1 MKLLKLHESQY
12 TVHAVC
18 DERGEAQLLEFLEGL
33 GANYSSS
40 RNGMLNPLERCAEH
54 GPPGNAELKHRLD
67 DGIYE
72 LIKGQLRVVFFTDAG
87 KLIICSHGFLKKS
100 RKVPRREIEAAKQ
113 ARLRYQQA
121 RQANRLQ
128 ILEDSDDDQ

>member
-1 MKLLKLHESQY
+1 MKLLKLHEGQY

-33 GANYSSS
+33 GANYRSS
-40 RNGMLNPLERCAEH
+40 RDGMLNLLERCAAH
-54 GPPGNAELKHRLD
+54 GPPRNADLKHRLD

-100 RKVPRREIEAAKQ
+100 RKVPTREIEAARQ
-113 ARLRYQQA
+113 ARKQYHAA
-121 RQANRLQ
+121 RQANQ
-128 ILEDSDDDQ
+128 LEIMEDRDND

>member
-1 MKLLKLHESQY
+1 MKLLKLHEGQY

-33 GANYSSS
+33 GANYNSN
-40 RNGMLNPLERCAEH
+40 RNGMLNLLERCAEH
-54 GPPGNAELKHRLD
+54 GPPRNADLKHRLD

-87 KLIICSHGFLKKS
+87 KLIICSHGFLKKISQSPAQGNRSGQTNQTPVPASKASQSARDHGGS
-100 RKVPRREIEAAKQ
+100 RR
-113 ARLRYQQA
+113 
-121 RQANRLQ
+121 
-128 ILEDSDDDQ
+128 

>member
-1 MKLLKLHESQY
+1 VKLLKLHEGQY

-33 GANYSSS
+33 GTNYNSN
-40 RNGMLNPLERCAEH
+40 RNGMLNLLERCAEH
-54 GPPGNAELKHRLD
+54 GPPRNADLKHRLD

-100 RKVPRREIEAAKQ
+100 RKVPPREIEAARQ
-113 ARLRYQQA
+113 TRRQYQQA
-121 RQANRLQ
+121 RQANQ
-128 ILEDSDDDQ
+128 LEIMEDRDDD